1 MSVVAFYTCGKD
13 QTGNTAS
20 AISLATYMGIVQNKR
35 VLFISTALNNSEIKK
50 ALWPT
55 QTVKKGLFGMNT
67 NYGAGVND
75 NGIEGLDRVIRS
87 NRISPDIITD
97 YTKVALK
104 GRLEILQGY
113 NGSEEQYKEIQKQY
127 MQIISLAKQIYDT
140 VIVDIDKELEAKI
153 KLEILNGVDVVVAM
167 ATQKIDSISNVIRTM
182 AEGVAFKKFNS
193 ILTIGKYDDKSK
205 YNAKNISRNIL
216 RTKDI
221 INTVPYNTIL
231 FEEMQEGRLIDM
243 FLRFLNLSEK
253 DENTFFVDEIKRLKE
268 DIDKKE
274 ALIRQVIK

>member
-75 NGIEGLDRVIRS
+75 NGIEGLDRIIRS

-97 YTKVALK
+97 YTRVALK

-140 VIVDIDKELEAKI
+140 VIVDIDKELEAKT

-274 ALIRQVIK
+274 ALIRQVIR

>member
-75 NGIEGLDRVIRS
+75 NGIEGLDRIIRS

-97 YTKVALK
+97 YTRVALK

-140 VIVDIDKELEAKI
+140 VIVDIDKELEAKT
-153 KLEILNGVDVVVAM
+153 KLEILNGVDIVVAM

-182 AEGVAFKKFNS
+182 AEGVAFKKSNS

>member
-75 NGIEGLDRVIRS
+75 NGIEGLDRIIRS

-97 YTKVALK
+97 YTRVALK

-140 VIVDIDKELEAKI
+140 VIVDIDKELEAKT
-153 KLEILNGVDVVVAM
+153 KLEILNGVDIVVAM